1 MRQNPTGFFFG
12 LFGVILTFLSLGLT
26 TLFTTRVD
34 LSLQSTK
41 SLVAAIRA
49 CETLLDG
56 SDTLTRAVRAYAATG
71 DERYR
76 LQFDEELLRTKSR
89 DKALEQLRRL
99 GLTQNE
105 IWQFQ
110 LAKRYSDEL
119 VTLEHQI
126 FAAAATMNL
135 GGALKLAY
143 GKEYLE
149 AKASIVDTTRIAQGE
164 LEARLTA
171 EGIAQANAADRLRL
185 TLIAVYTVNLII
197 LIAGIS
203 WFVQRRVMDPVVTS
217 VAKVRK
223 ILNGDHSEDLP
234 SHEVQTGNLA
244 KALEDLRLA
253 AEAEERKR
261 WVETGL
267 KGIIAETQAT
277 NNLADFTEM
286 LLKQL
291 ASVLHAS
298 HGAMYY
304 LDDQVKNLAFLGGF
318 GHDQE
323 NACPLPS
330 LWTTLLLDPEHM
342 GPKLDAAE
350 AALPLICSEEQAP
363 DLVLIFI
370 PIVIDRRV
378 VAMIELTCSQALQ
391 DLQQRFLSKVQEMIA
406 PPLEIVLRAWRAQQ
420 LLEATQIQ
428 SLELEKKTEALQ
440 VANKQLSAIFQAA
453 TSGISLVK
461 DHHVVSCNRMM
472 EEIFGYQ
479 PGEMIGGPSR
489 RWYFDEVDYQTA
501 VTAFDAFMVS
511 DIPFHFDS
519 RLVRKDGSTFLGRM
533 SPRPLDMA
541 APSSGLVVM
550 VDDVTV
556 ERETAAQLLQAVA
569 AAEEASLAKSAFLAN
584 MSHEIRTPMNAVLG
598 FTQLL
603 QRDSTLE
610 ERHQNH
616 VATISRSGYH
626 LLDLINDILEM
637 SKLDAGRSAV
647 EATDFDFH
655 QLLADVVTMF
665 RVKMED
671 KGLHFTLELQ
681 EGLPEHL
688 RSDPTKI
695 MQVLIN
701 VLGNALK
708 FSEQGEVKVKVR
720 SASDHQGDL
729 VVVIEVTDT
738 GIGIPN
744 KDLAKI
750 FDAFEQAEAGLKKGG
765 TGLGM
770 AISRKHAHLLGGD
783 LTVSSREGE
792 GSTFFFHFRPTRAEG
807 TLSLPKV
814 TRCDIIGLAPDSYVP
829 HLLLVEDIA
838 VNRELVRVL
847 LEPFGFQV
855 TEAVN
860 GQECLDR
867 LATIRPDL
875 ILMDWVMPVM
885 NGLEATQRIRANDA
899 WQDIPIVVVTARSV
913 DEVAGM
919 VKGCEVAG
927 YLRKPI
933 LLLDL
938 LLQIQALVPN
948 VRMEYADLL
957 QSSKGSAPLGA
968 TKDRKDAAV
977 RLPEPLRL
985 HLAGLVENGEIDR
998 FSEIV
1003 LREVQPLEADLA
1015 DHLQLLTGQ
1024 FDYRQIL
1031 LVLG

>member
-12 LFGVILTFLSLGLT
+12 LFGVALTFLSLGLT
-26 TLFTTRVD
+26 TLFSTRVE

-56 SDTLTRAVRAYAATG
+56 SDRLTGSVRAYAATG

-76 LQFDEELLRTKSR
+76 RQFEEELLHTKSR
-89 DKALEQLRRL
+89 DSALDQLKRL

-110 LAKRYSDEL
+110 LAKQFSDEL
-119 VTLEHQI
+119 VTLENRI
-126 FAAAATMNL
+126 FAAAAKRDL
-135 GGALKLAY
+135 VEALKLAY

-149 AKASIVDTTRIAQGE
+149 AKAAIVDTTRIAQGE

-203 WFVQRRVMDPVVTS
+203 WFVQRRVMDPVATS

-234 SHEVQTGNLA
+234 SHEIQTGNLA

-291 ASVLHAS
+291 ALVLHAS
-298 HGAMYY
+298 KGAMFY
-304 LDDQVKNLAFLGGF
+304 LDDQMKNLAFLGGF
-318 GHDQE
+318 GHGQGD
-323 NACPLPS
+323 ACPLPS
-330 LWTTLLLDPEHM
+330 LRTTLLLDPE
-342 GPKLDAAE
+342 GLEQTFDAIDVTS
-350 AALPLICSEEQAP
+350 PLICSEDKAP

-370 PIVIDRRV
+370 PIVIDSRI
-378 VAMIELTCSQALQ
+378 VAMIELTCPQVLQ
-391 DLQQRFLSKVQEMIA
+391 DLQQRFLAKVQEMIA

-453 TSGISLVK
+453 TSGIVLLK
-461 DHHVVSCNRMM
+461 DRRIISCNRMM

-479 PGEMIGGPSR
+479 PGEMIGETAR
-489 RWYFDEVDYQTA
+489 RWYFDELDYQTA
-501 VTAFDAFMVS
+501 VTAFNAAMRS
-511 DIPFHFDS
+511 DGPFHFDQ
-519 RLVRKDGSTFLGRM
+519 RLVRKDGSTFMGRM

-541 APSSGLVVM
+541 APASGLVIM

-569 AAEEASLAKSAFLAN
+569 AAEDANQAKSAFLAN

-598 FTQLL
+598 YTQLL

-637 SKLDAGRSAV
+637 SKLDAGRSVV

-665 RVKMED
+665 RVKMEE
-671 KGLHFTLELQ
+671 KGLRFTLELQ
-681 EGLPEHL
+681 EGLPGHL

-708 FSEQGEVKVKVR
+708 FTDQGEVKVRVR
-720 SASDHQGDL
+720 SAEDHLGEL
-729 VVVIEVTDT
+729 VVVAEVNDT
-738 GIGIPN
+738 GIGISS

-770 AISRKHAHLLGGD
+770 AISRKHAQLLGGD

-792 GSTFFFHFRPTRAEG
+792 GSTFFFHFHARMGAG
-807 TLSLPKV
+807 TLAKPKATLSEIV
-814 TRCDIIGLAPDSYVP
+814 GLAPDSYVP

-838 VNRELVRVL
+838 LNRELIRVL

-860 GQECLDR
+860 GQECLDQ

-875 ILMDWVMPVM
+875 ILMDWVMPVI
-885 NGLEATQRIRANDA
+885 NGLEATQLIRANDA
-899 WQDIPIVVVTARSV
+899 WRDIPIVVVTARSAEEIAPLLKGS
-913 DEVAGM
+913 EVAGF
-919 VKGCEVAG
+919 
-927 YLRKPI
+927 LRKPI

-938 LLQIQALVPN
+938 LIQIQALVPG
-948 VRMEYADLL
+948 VHLEYAGED
-957 QSSKGSAPLGA
+957 QSSVRSAPLAA
-968 TKDRKDAAV
+968 TKTRKDAAQ
-977 RLPEPLRL
+977 RLPVPMRM
-985 HLAGLVENGEIDR
+985 HLATLLENGEIDQ
-998 FSEIV
+998 FSETV
-1003 LREVQPLEADLA
+1003 LREVHPLEADLA
-1015 DHLQLLTGQ
+1015 RHLQMLTEQ

-1031 LVLG
+1031 LVLA